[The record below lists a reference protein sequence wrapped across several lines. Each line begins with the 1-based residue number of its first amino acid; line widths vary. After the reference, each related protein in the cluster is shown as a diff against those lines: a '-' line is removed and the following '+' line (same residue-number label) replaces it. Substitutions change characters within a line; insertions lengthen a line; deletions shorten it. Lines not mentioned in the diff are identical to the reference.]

1 MSTLTGNFFL
11 DKKSENLSNFDNPK
25 FDIFEMVR
33 EVKSRE
39 LVLPMMTMHAV
50 QSLKL
55 IDKID
60 DIKLGNFLAKV

>member
-1 MSTLTGNFFL
+1 
-11 DKKSENLSNFDNPK
+11 
-25 FDIFEMVR
+25 MVR

-39 LVLPMMTMHAV
+39 LVLPMMTMHAI

-60 DIKLGNFLAKV
+60 DSKLGNFLAKVQGTYHSVIPYHNDLHGADVMQMTFFFMT